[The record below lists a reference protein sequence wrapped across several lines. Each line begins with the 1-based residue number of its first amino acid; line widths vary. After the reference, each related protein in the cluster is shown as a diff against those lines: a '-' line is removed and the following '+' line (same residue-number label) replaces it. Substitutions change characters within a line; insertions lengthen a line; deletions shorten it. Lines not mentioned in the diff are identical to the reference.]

1 MFSFTG
7 LTPAQCKALSE
18 QHHVYLLSN
27 GRISM
32 CGINSSNIQYLA
44 KAIDDVVRNIKD

>member
-7 LTPAQCKALSE
+7 LTPKQCEILSSK
-18 QHHVYLLSN
+18 HHIYLLSN

-32 CGINSSNIQYLA
+32 CGINSSNIEYLA
-44 KAIDDVVRNIKD
+44 DAINDVVVNVRD